1 MKIKHMKFLDKYA
14 GYAACV
20 VLTAFGRA
28 FGSGEP
34 AKIDKGAIRK
44 VLVMKFWGLGSIL
57 LLSPAIAGIREEFPG
72 ARIVLFTSR
81 RNSEICSSLG
91 IFDEVRYLDVDRGW
105 LAFAASLLRN
115 MFRLFMDRFDMVV
128 DFEFFTRFSAVLTF
142 FTFSPIRVGYHAWE
156 AWRGDIHNIKVPF
169 NRYWN
174 IMDNF
179 YNLGTYIGVAARPEL
194 RMARPRFTEE
204 DRAFVDGLLGKAG
217 VSGGYI
223 AANVNA
229 SDLVIERRWPY
240 ENFVELA
247 RRLLEKFGSS
257 IVFVGSP
264 SERPGVD
271 AIVKEVGDP
280 RAVNLAGMV
289 SIPQLARLFEGA
301 DLVISNDS
309 GPLHLA
315 VAMGTPTVSL
325 FGPETPAIYGPKGK
339 EHTVIF
345 KNIDCS
351 PCCNVHDRKSVHCYW
366 EKPRCMSL
374 ITVAEVF
381 EAIERALSG
390 PAAARGRR

>member
-20 VLTAFGRA
+20 LLTAFAQA
-28 FGSGEP
+28 FGRKKPVKVDKDGIK
-34 AKIDKGAIRK
+34 KILI
-44 VLVMKFWGLGSIL
+44 MKFWGLGSIL
-57 LLSPAIAGIREEFPG
+57 LLSPAVAGIREEFGG
-72 ARIVLFTSR
+72 ARLVLFTSR
-81 RNSEICSSLG
+81 RNREICESLG
-91 IFDEVRYLDVDRGW
+91 IFDEVRYLDVDKGW
-105 LAFAASLLRN
+105 ISFARSLAGNMLRI
-115 MFRLFMDRFDMVV
+115 FLDRFDMTV

-142 FTFSPIRVGYHAWE
+142 FTFSRIRVGYHAWE

-179 YNLGTYIGVAARPEL
+179 YNLGTYIGVGGRSEL
-194 RMARPRFTEE
+194 RMSKPRFTES
-204 DRAFVDGLLGKAG
+204 DRAAVDELLKCAG
-217 VSGGYI
+217 IGGGYI

-247 RRLLEKFGSS
+247 KLSLEKHGRP
-257 IVFVGSP
+257 IVFVGAP
-264 SERPGVD
+264 SEHGAVE
-271 AIVKEVGDP
+271 AIVRSVGDP
-280 RAVNLAGMV
+280 RAVNLAGKV

-315 VAMGTPTVSL
+315 VAMDAPTVSL
-325 FGPETPAIYGPKGK
+325 FGPETPLVYGPKGEAHK
-339 EHTVIF
+339 VIF

-374 ITVAEVF
+374 ITVREVF
-381 EAIERALSG
+381 DAIDNALG
-390 PAAARGRR
+390 APETLR